1 MFISKKDIKLI
12 AKELYEAEKNA
23 KPIEKSITD
32 RYPDM
37 TLQDAYSIQLELI
50 DLKQQNGEVIIG
62 KKIGFTSEKLRKQ
75 FNVTEP
81 DYGILTNAGTFME
94 NTPISMSTL
103 IEPRIE
109 GEIAFVLKEDL
120 KGPNVTI
127 VDVYNAT
134 KGIIPCIEV
143 VDSRM
148 KNWNMKL
155 LDSISD
161 NASNAKIVLG
171 TKMESL
177 DKFDLKHMGL
187 VVTKNGYVMETAAGA
202 AVFGHPAYSVAWL
215 ANKLSEFGIYLK
227 KGEIILSGS
236 FTPVFDVKAN
246 DYVEAT
252 FDGLGSVS
260 VRFVD

>member
-1 MFISKKDIKLI
+1 MITKEDIQKI
-12 AKELYEAEKNA
+12 AKELYYAEKNA
-23 KPIEKSITD
+23 VPLETSITD

-37 TLQDAYSIQLELI
+37 TLQDAYGIQLELI
-50 DLKQQNGEVIIG
+50 QLKEQDGETIIG
-62 KKIGFTSEKLRKQ
+62 KKIGFTSEKLRQQ

-81 DYGILTNAGTFME
+81 DYGILMNSGTFME

-134 KGIIPCIEV
+134 KGIIPCIEI

-148 KNWNMKL
+148 NNWNMKL

-171 TKMESL
+171 TNMQSL
-177 DKFDLKHMGL
+177 EKFNLKYMGL
-187 VVTKNGYVMETAAGA
+187 VVTKNGYVMETGAGA

-236 FTPVFDVKAN
+236 FTPVFDVKSG
-246 DYVEAT
+246 DYVEAA